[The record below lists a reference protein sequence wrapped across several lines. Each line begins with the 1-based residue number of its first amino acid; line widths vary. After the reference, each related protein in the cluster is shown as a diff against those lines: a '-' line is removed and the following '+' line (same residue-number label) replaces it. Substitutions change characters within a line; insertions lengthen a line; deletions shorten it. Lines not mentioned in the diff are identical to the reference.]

1 MEQTEKTYSLTLNR
15 WHKVAERLTMET
27 DLLQERITNIY
38 SSTRIGLAT
47 RFGVAERLYLLS
59 EQAQENLEQLPTL
72 WLSIGNIRKAI
83 ATANARIGVT
93 ARITEADIL
102 QRKIRFLRAILDE
115 QSANMVPPDKLD
127 TIKDAPVG
135 SGGWA
140 SDIEVRMLDSVTH
153 KRLAG
158 DLTQA
163 MRVRNALLDHVADL
177 NKERVELSLPIEVA
191 EIAGLT
197 ETV

>member
-15 WHKVAERLTMET
+15 WHKVAERLTMEA
-27 DLLQERITNIY
+27 DLLQERIINIY
-38 SSTRIGLAT
+38 SGTRIGLAT

-59 EQAQENLEQLPTL
+59 EQAQENLEQLPAL

-83 ATANARIGVT
+83 AAANARIGVT

-102 QRKIRFLRAILDE
+102 QRKIRFLRAVLDE

-140 SDIEVRMLDSVTH
+140 SDIEVRMLGPETQ
-153 KRLAG
+153 KQLAG

-163 MRVRNALLDHVADL
+163 TRVRNALLDHVADL
-177 NKERVELSLPIEVA
+177 NKERIELSLPIEVA